1 MENGLSASDVALM
14 NRDTGFGGEAFM
26 WIFALLILAGGGF
39 GGYGWGGDANM
50 ATSAEVQ
57 RGFDTQ
63 NLEAQ
68 TRDILSAVNAGTAQS
83 VAATNQTFHD
93 NLAAMQSL
101 YNETQRDIA
110 GLAMGQTQLLA
121 NQNECCCSTKME
133 IFQNR
138 YDNAMNTAAI
148 NANTTAQTQKILD
161 ALAQNKIEA
170 LQGRIN
176 ELELANATANIVRY
190 PTSWS
195 YDAGKAP
202 FCSCTTTPTS
212 GTTGA

>member
-14 NRDTGFGGEAFM
+14 NRDNFGGDAFM

-39 GGYGWGGDANM
+39 GGFGWGGDGNM

-63 NLEAQ
+63 NLQAQ
-68 TRDILSAVNAGTAQS
+68 TRDILAAVNSGTAQS

-93 NLAAMQSL
+93 NLAAMQAL
-101 YNETQRDIA
+101 YNETSRDINN
-110 GLAMGQTQLLA
+110 LSLGQAQLLA

-133 IFQNR
+133 IAQNR
-138 YDNAMNTAAI
+138 YENAMNAAAI
-148 NANTTAQTQKILD
+148 NANTTAQTQRILD
-161 ALAQNKIEA
+161 AMAQNKIEA
-170 LQGRIN
+170 LQAQVN
-176 ELELANATANIVRY
+176 ALELANATANVLRY

-195 YDAGKAP
+195 YDAGKSP
-202 FCSCTTTPTS
+202 FCTCTTT
-212 GTTGA
+212 TTGA